1 MKVTNTKDCYGNL
14 DYHSAPS
21 CLARNRKHLTIMKVK
36 KLKDKAEE
44 SIRQRIALAKEQL
57 QIKKTKDWVTMSHLI
72 VAIGQLR
79 NQKD

>member
-1 MKVTNTKDCYGNL
+1 MGCNNIPVKLIRY
-14 DYHSAPS
+14 
-21 CLARNRKHLTIMKVK
+21 RIHLTIMKTK

-57 QIKKTKDWVTMSHLI
+57 QTEKTKDWVTMSHLI
-72 VAIGQLR
+72 EAIGQLR